1 MNKICTVAIATAFA
15 TAGVVWAQPGPGTQ
29 NSGEIH
35 IEPVRGH
42 IYMLAGAGGNITI
55 SIGPDGVLLV
65 DSGLANMSDK
75 VLAAINKLNDDLNR
89 RGEPVT
95 AIAPPKPIR
104 FIINT
109 HVHPDHTGGNGAL
122 AKSGKTY
129 TGGNVVGDI
138 ADATEGAAIIAHEAV
153 LTRLSTANGSQP
165 AAPADDWPTQTFL
178 GDQMKLSHSFNGES
192 VVITHEP
199 AAHTY
204 GDRIDYFRGSDVI
217 ITGDIFTTTGYP
229 FIDLARGGSI
239 QGELDAL
246 NNILDLMVPDFRTE
260 GGTMV
265 VPGHGRICDQADV
278 AYYRDMVTIVRD
290 RVQDMLKRDMTL
302 EQVKAAKPTEDW
314 DPRYGSG
321 DRFVEAVYRS
331 LTQKPAKGEQH
342 EQ

>member
-1 MNKICTVAIATAFA
+1 MSKILGTIVIALLAA
-15 TAGVVWAQPGPGTQ
+15 SAWAQSNQ
-29 NSGEIH
+29 NSGTVH

-75 VLAAINKLNDDLNR
+75 VLAAINQLNNDLNR

-109 HVHPDHTGGNGAL
+109 HVHADHTGGNAAL
-122 AKSGKTY
+122 GKAGKTF

-138 ADATEGAAIIAHEAV
+138 ADAGEGAAIIAHEAV
-153 LTRLSTANGSQP
+153 LTRMSTADGNQP
-165 AAPADDWPTQTFL
+165 AMPADDWPTQTFL
-178 GDQMKLSHSFNGES
+178 GDDMKLSHSFNGEA
-192 VVITHEP
+192 VIITHLP
-199 AAHTY
+199 AAHTD
-204 GDRIDYFRGSDVI
+204 GDSIVYFRGSDVVS
-217 ITGDIFTTTGYP
+217 TGDIFTTTGYP

-246 NNILDLMVPDFRTE
+246 NHLLDIVVPDFRTE

-278 AYYRDMVTIVRD
+278 AYYRDMVTIIRD
-290 RVQDMLKRDMTL
+290 RIQDMIKRDMTL
-302 EQVKAAKPTEDW
+302 DQVKAAKPTEDW

-331 LTQKPAKGEQH
+331 LTQKTAKGEPH